1 MKKKYI
7 IGSIIL
13 ALMIVL
19 IFAISPLFKE
29 QEKELDLPF
38 VDDEMENTL
47 INSAIYYEVIDEK
60 EEFTVECLEQ
70 LGCLNIGY
78 TGYYTTLEDI
88 KFSKNLHTLRIGIPE
103 TRTGDT
109 YWKKWCVKPKQECGE
124 RISQIQEELGEILQ
138 ECKQLSSLYICNDDG
153 TCEFE
158 SLDFLQ
164 YGENLTALW
173 LWKQKDLDYS
183 SIYSN
188 CPNIFILDLSASDI
202 TDLDGIGNLENLE
215 RLCIQY
221 TNISEAGDIVKLKNL
236 KHIEVYGTP
245 LADNEEELSIIRDA
259 LPNVEIDFK
268 DY

>member
-1 MKKKYI
+1 MKKIYI
-7 IGSIIL
+7 IGCIIVVLML
-13 ALMIVL
+13 AL
-19 IFAISPLFKE
+19 IFVILPFAKDS
-29 QEKELDLPF
+29 EKVVDLPF
-38 VDDEMENTL
+38 VDKEMENTL
-47 INSAIYYEVIDEK
+47 INSAIFYEVIDEK

-70 LGCLNIGY
+70 LGWLNIGY

-88 KFSKNLHTLRIGIPE
+88 KFCKNLHTLRIGIPE

>member
-1 MKKKYI
+1 MKKI
-7 IGSIIL
+7 CVIGSIIL
-13 ALMIVL
+13 VLML
-19 IFAISPLFKE
+19 TCIFAILPFFKAS
-29 QEKELDLPF
+29 EKVPDLPF

-47 INSAIYYEVIDEK
+47 IYSAIYYEIIDKK
-60 EEFTVECLEQ
+60 EEFTIECLEQ
-70 LGCLNIGY
+70 IGWLNIGY

-88 KFSKNLHTLRIGIPE
+88 KYCKNLHTLRIGIPK

-109 YWKKWCVKPKQECGE
+109 YWKKWCVRPKQECGE
-124 RISQIQEELGEILQ
+124 RVSQIQEELGVLLQ
-138 ECKQLSSLYICNDDG
+138 ECNQLSSLYICNDEG

-158 SLDFLQ
+158 SLEFLK
-164 YGENLTALW
+164 YGENLTSLW

-183 SIYSN
+183 SIYVN
-188 CPNIFILDLSASDI
+188 CPNLTILDLSASDI
-202 TDLDGIGNLENLE
+202 SELDGIDKLQKLDT
-215 RLCIQY
+215 LCIQY

-259 LPNVEIDFK
+259 LPDIEIDFR